1 MSSIKYTTKKN
12 RIALVDCNSFYASC
26 ETIFKPDLSKKPI
39 VVLSNNDGCVIA
51 RSSEAKKLGIKMGVP
66 FFEIKQIIKKYPVHV
81 FSSNYSLYGNIS
93 SRVMGVLKEHCDRLE
108 VYSIDEAFL
117 ILNKYSERSFVS
129 RAEGIKKIIRK
140 WIGIPVSI
148 GIANNKTLS
157 KVANHLAKKDELG
170 TQVVELLDRRQIEIA
185 LKVLEVGDIWG
196 IGSRISKF
204 LQSNSIQTAYDLYSS
219 DPRWVRQHL
228 GVVGE
233 RTYRELHGE
242 MCFPI
247 IENPE
252 AKKQCRV
259 SRSFESYVENFKE
272 LEQRIISYATRA
284 SEKIRSDQLQAK
296 RITVFIRSNK
306 FNKKTQPYY
315 GDKTYSFISPT
326 NDLFEIV
333 RLAVEALSS
342 IYRPGIKYKKA
353 GVLLSDLSSEGIYNR
368 DLFFQRSE
376 KDLLKKM
383 KVNRVF
389 DRLNSRYGSGTICI
403 AKENYEKFYLTR
415 RKNLSPAYT
424 SSFYELPTVN

>member
-1 MSSIKYTTKKN
+1 MN
-12 RIALVDCNSFYASC
+12 VVALVDCNSFYVSC
-26 ETIFKPDLSKKPI
+26 ETIFKPHLKKKPV

-51 RSSEAKKLGIKMGVP
+51 RSSLAKKVGIKMGVP
-66 FFEIKQIIKKYPVHV
+66 FFEVKKIVKQHNVKV
-81 FSSNYSLYGNIS
+81 FSSNYTLYANIS
-93 SRVMGVLKEHCDRLE
+93 SRVMGVLNNYCDELE
-108 VYSIDEAFL
+108 VYSVDEAFL
-117 ILNKYSERSFVS
+117 IFNKHSERSFFE
-129 RAEGIKKIIRK
+129 RARQIKKTVK
-140 WIGIPVSI
+140 EWIGIPVSI
-148 GIANNKTLS
+148 GIAENKTLS
-157 KVANHLAKKDELG
+157 KIANHLAKKDELG
-170 TQVVELLDRRQIEIA
+170 TQIVELLDRRQIEIA

-196 IGSRISKF
+196 IGNRISKF

-219 DPRWVRQHL
+219 DPRWIRQHL

-247 IENPE
+247 VESPE

-272 LEQRIISYATRA
+272 LEQRVVSYATRA

-296 RITVFIRSNK
+296 KITVFIRSNK
-306 FNKKTQPYY
+306 FNQKNQPYY

-333 RLAVEALSS
+333 KMAVKALGY
-342 IYRPGIKYKKA
+342 IYKSGIKYKKA
-353 GVLLSDLSSEGIYNR
+353 GVLLSDLSSEGTYNR

-376 KDLLKKM
+376 KDILKKI

-389 DRLNSRYGSGTICI
+389 DRLNSRYGSGTICV

-424 SSFYELPTVN
+424 SSFYELPIVN

>member
-1 MSSIKYTTKKN
+1 MN
-12 RIALVDCNSFYASC
+12 VVALVDCNSFYASC
-26 ETIFKPDLSKKPI
+26 EAIFKPHLKNQPV

-51 RSSEAKKLGIKMGVP
+51 RSSLAKKVGIKMGVP
-66 FFEIKQIIKKYPVHV
+66 FFEVKKLVKQNNVKV
-81 FSSNYSLYGNIS
+81 FSSNYTLYANIS
-93 SRVMGVLKEHCDRLE
+93 SRVMGVLKNYCDELE
-108 VYSIDEAFL
+108 VYSVDEAFL
-117 ILNKYSERSFVS
+117 ILNKYSERSFFQ
-129 RAEGIKKIIRK
+129 RAMHIKKTVKK
-140 WIGIPVSI
+140 WIGVPVSI

-157 KVANHLAKKDELG
+157 KIANHLAKKDELG
-170 TQVVELLDRRQIEIA
+170 TQVVELLDRQQIEIA

-247 IENPE
+247 IESPE

-284 SEKIRSDQLQAK
+284 SEKIRSDNLQAK

-306 FNKKTQPYY
+306 FNQKNQPYY

-342 IYRPGIKYKKA
+342 IYKPGIKYKKA

-376 KDLLKKM
+376 KDLLKKI

-424 SSFYELPTVN
+424 SNFYDLPVVN

>member
-1 MSSIKYTTKKN
+1 MN
-12 RIALVDCNSFYASC
+12 VVALVDCNSFYASC
-26 ETIFKPDLSKKPI
+26 ETIFKPHLKNKPV

-51 RSSEAKKLGIKMGVP
+51 RSSLAKKVGIKMGVP
-66 FFEIKQIIKKYPVHV
+66 FFEVKKIVKQHNVKV
-81 FSSNYSLYGNIS
+81 FSSNYTLYANIS
-93 SRVMGVLKEHCDRLE
+93 SRVMGVLNNYCDELE
-108 VYSIDEAFL
+108 VYSVDEAFL
-117 ILNKYSERSFVS
+117 IFNKHSERSFFE
-129 RAEGIKKIIRK
+129 RARQIKKTVK
-140 WIGIPVSI
+140 EWIGVPVSI
-148 GIANNKTLS
+148 GIAENKTLS
-157 KVANHLAKKDELG
+157 KIANHLAKKDELG
-170 TQVVELLDRRQIEIA
+170 TQIVELLDRRQIEIA

-196 IGSRISKF
+196 IGNRISKF

-219 DPRWVRQHL
+219 DPRWIRQHL

-247 IENPE
+247 VESPE

-272 LEQRIISYATRA
+272 LEQRVVSYATRA

-296 RITVFIRSNK
+296 KITVFIRSNK
-306 FNKKTQPYY
+306 FNQKNQPYY

-333 RLAVEALSS
+333 KMAVKALGY
-342 IYRPGIKYKKA
+342 IYKSGIKYKKA
-353 GVLLSDLSSEGIYNR
+353 GVLLSDLSSEGTYNR

-376 KDLLKKM
+376 KDILKKI

-389 DRLNSRYGSGTICI
+389 DRLNSRYGSGTICV

-424 SSFYELPTVN
+424 SSFYELPIVN

>member
-1 MSSIKYTTKKN
+1 MN
-12 RIALVDCNSFYASC
+12 VVALVDCNSFYASC
-26 ETIFKPDLSKKPI
+26 EAIFKPHLKNQPV

-51 RSSEAKKLGIKMGVP
+51 RSSLAKKVGIKMGVP
-66 FFEIKQIIKKYPVHV
+66 FFEVKKLIKQNNVKV
-81 FSSNYSLYGNIS
+81 FSSNYTLYANIS
-93 SRVMGVLKEHCDRLE
+93 SRVMGVLKNYCDELE
-108 VYSIDEAFL
+108 VYSVDEAFL
-117 ILNKYSERSFVS
+117 ILNKYSERSFFQ
-129 RAEGIKKIIRK
+129 RAMQIKKTVKK
-140 WIGIPVSI
+140 WIGVPVSI

-157 KVANHLAKKDELG
+157 KIANHLAKKDELG
-170 TQVVELLDRRQIEIA
+170 TQVVELLDRQQIEIA

-204 LQSNSIQTAYDLYSS
+204 LQSNLIQTAYDLYSS

-247 IENPE
+247 IESPE

-259 SRSFESYVENFKE
+259 SRSFESYVENYKE

-284 SEKIRSDQLQAK
+284 SEKIRSDHLQAK

-306 FNKKTQPYY
+306 FNKKNQPYY

-342 IYRPGIKYKKA
+342 IYKPGIKYKKA

-376 KDLLKKM
+376 KDLLKKI

-424 SSFYELPTVN
+424 SNFYDLPVVN

>member
-1 MSSIKYTTKKN
+1 MN
-12 RIALVDCNSFYASC
+12 VVALVDCNSFYASC
-26 ETIFKPDLSKKPI
+26 ETIFKPYLKNQPV

-51 RSSEAKKLGIKMGVP
+51 RGSLAKKVGIKMGVP
-66 FFEIKQIIKKYPVHV
+66 FFEVKKIVKQNNVKV
-81 FSSNYSLYGNIS
+81 FSSNYTLYANIS
-93 SRVMGVLKEHCDRLE
+93 SRVMGVLKNYCDQLE
-108 VYSIDEAFL
+108 IYSVDEAFL
-117 ILNKYSERSFVS
+117 ILNKYSERSFFQ
-129 RAEGIKKIIRK
+129 RAIQIKKTVKK
-140 WIGIPVSI
+140 WIGVPVSI

-157 KVANHLAKKDELG
+157 KIANHLAKKDELG
-170 TQVVELLDRRQIEIA
+170 KQVVELLDRRQIEIA

-242 MCFPI
+242 MCFAI

-296 RITVFIRSNK
+296 RITVFIRSNR

-333 RLAVEALSS
+333 RLAVKALNY
-342 IYRPGIKYKKA
+342 IYKPGIKYKKA
-353 GVLLSDLSSEGIYNR
+353 GVLLSDFSSEGIYNR

-383 KVNRVF
+383 RVNRVF

-424 SSFYELPTVN
+424 SSFYELPVVN

>member
-1 MSSIKYTTKKN
+1 MN
-12 RIALVDCNSFYASC
+12 VVALVDCNSFYVSC
-26 ETIFKPDLSKKPI
+26 ETVFKPHLKNKPV

-51 RSSEAKKLGIKMGVP
+51 RSSLAKKVGIKMGVP
-66 FFEIKQIIKKYPVHV
+66 FFEVKKIVKQHNVKV
-81 FSSNYSLYGNIS
+81 FSSNYTLYANIS
-93 SRVMGVLKEHCDRLE
+93 SRVMGVLNNYCDELE
-108 VYSIDEAFL
+108 VYSVDEAFL
-117 ILNKYSERSFVS
+117 IFNKHSERSFFE
-129 RAEGIKKIIRK
+129 RARQIKKTVK
-140 WIGIPVSI
+140 EWIGIPVSI
-148 GIANNKTLS
+148 GIAENKTLS
-157 KVANHLAKKDELG
+157 KIANHLAKKDELG
-170 TQVVELLDRRQIEIA
+170 TQIVELLDRRQIEIA

-196 IGSRISKF
+196 IGNRISKF

-219 DPRWVRQHL
+219 DPRWIRQHL

-247 IENPE
+247 VESPE

-272 LEQRIISYATRA
+272 LEQRVVSYATRA

-296 RITVFIRSNK
+296 KITVFIHSNK
-306 FNKKTQPYY
+306 FNQKNQPYY

-333 RLAVEALSS
+333 KMAVKALGY
-342 IYRPGIKYKKA
+342 IYKSGIKYKKA
-353 GVLLSDLSSEGIYNR
+353 GVLLSDLSSEGTYNR

-376 KDLLKKM
+376 KDILKKI

-389 DRLNSRYGSGTICI
+389 DRLNSRYGSGTICV

-424 SSFYELPTVN
+424 SSFYELPIVN

>member
-1 MSSIKYTTKKN
+1 MN
-12 RIALVDCNSFYASC
+12 VVALVDCNSFYASC
-26 ETIFKPDLSKKPI
+26 EAIFKPHLKNQPV

-51 RSSEAKKLGIKMGVP
+51 RSSLAKKVGIKMGVP
-66 FFEIKQIIKKYPVHV
+66 FFEVKKLVKQNNVKV
-81 FSSNYSLYGNIS
+81 FSSNYTLYANIS
-93 SRVMGVLKEHCDRLE
+93 SRVMGVLKNYCDELE
-108 VYSIDEAFL
+108 IYSVDEAFL
-117 ILNKYSERSFVS
+117 ILNKYSERSFFQ
-129 RAEGIKKIIRK
+129 RAMHIKKTVKK
-140 WIGIPVSI
+140 WIGVPVSI

-157 KVANHLAKKDELG
+157 KIANHLAKKDELG
-170 TQVVELLDRRQIEIA
+170 TQVVELLDRQQIEIA

-284 SEKIRSDQLQAK
+284 SEKIRSDNLQAK

-306 FNKKTQPYY
+306 FNQKNQPYY

-342 IYRPGIKYKKA
+342 IYKPGIKYKKA
-353 GVLLSDLSSEGIYNR
+353 GVLLSDLSSEGVYNR

-383 KVNRVF
+383 KANRVF

-424 SSFYELPTVN
+424 SNFYDLPVVN

>member
-1 MSSIKYTTKKN
+1 MN
-12 RIALVDCNSFYASC
+12 VVALVDCNSFYASC
-26 ETIFKPDLSKKPI
+26 ETIFKPHLKNQPV

-51 RSSEAKKLGIKMGVP
+51 RSSLAKKIGIKMGVP
-66 FFEIKQIIKKYPVHV
+66 FFEVKKIVKQNNVKV
-81 FSSNYSLYGNIS
+81 FSSNYTLYANIS
-93 SRVMGVLKEHCDRLE
+93 SRVMGVLKNYCDQLE
-108 VYSIDEAFL
+108 IYSVDEAFL
-117 ILNKYSERSFVS
+117 ILNKYSERSFFQ
-129 RAEGIKKIIRK
+129 RAIQIKKTIKK
-140 WIGIPVSI
+140 WIGVPVSI

-157 KVANHLAKKDELG
+157 KIANHLAKKDELG
-170 TQVVELLDRRQIEIA
+170 TQVVELLDWRQIEIA

-247 IENPE
+247 IESPE

-306 FNKKTQPYY
+306 FNKKNQPYY
-315 GDKTYSFISPT
+315 GDKTYNFISPT
-326 NDLFEIV
+326 NDLFEIA
-333 RLAVEALSS
+333 RLAVKALNY
-342 IYRPGIKYKKA
+342 IYKPGIKYKKA

-424 SSFYELPTVN
+424 SSFYELPVVN

>member
-1 MSSIKYTTKKN
+1 MN
-12 RIALVDCNSFYASC
+12 VVALVDCNSFYASC
-26 ETIFKPDLSKKPI
+26 ETIFKPHLKNKPV

-51 RSSEAKKLGIKMGVP
+51 RSSLAKKVGIKMGVP
-66 FFEIKQIIKKYPVHV
+66 FFEVKKIVKQHNVKV
-81 FSSNYSLYGNIS
+81 FSSNYTLYANIS
-93 SRVMGVLKEHCDRLE
+93 SRVMGVLNNYCDELE
-108 VYSIDEAFL
+108 VYSVDEAFL
-117 ILNKYSERSFVS
+117 IFNKHSERSFFE
-129 RAEGIKKIIRK
+129 RARQIKKTVK
-140 WIGIPVSI
+140 EWIGIPVSI
-148 GIANNKTLS
+148 GIAENKTLS
-157 KVANHLAKKDELG
+157 KIANHLAKKDELG
-170 TQVVELLDRRQIEIA
+170 TQIVELLDRRQIEIA

-196 IGSRISKF
+196 IGNRISKF

-219 DPRWVRQHL
+219 DPRWIRQHL

-247 IENPE
+247 VESPE

-272 LEQRIISYATRA
+272 LEQRVVSYATRA

-296 RITVFIRSNK
+296 KITVFIRSNK
-306 FNKKTQPYY
+306 FNQKNQPYY

-333 RLAVEALSS
+333 KMAVKALGY
-342 IYRPGIKYKKA
+342 IYKSGIKYKKA
-353 GVLLSDLSSEGIYNR
+353 GVLLSDLSSEGTYNR

-376 KDLLKKM
+376 KDILKKI

-389 DRLNSRYGSGTICI
+389 DRLNSRYGSGTICV

-424 SSFYELPTVN
+424 SSFYELPIVN

>member
-1 MSSIKYTTKKN
+1 MN
-12 RIALVDCNSFYASC
+12 VVALVDCNSFYASC
-26 ETIFKPDLSKKPI
+26 ETIFKPHLKNKPV

-51 RSSEAKKLGIKMGVP
+51 RSSLAKKVGIKMGVP
-66 FFEIKQIIKKYPVHV
+66 FFEVKKIVKQHNVKV
-81 FSSNYSLYGNIS
+81 FSSNYTLYANIS
-93 SRVMGVLKEHCDRLE
+93 SRVMGVLNNYCDELE
-108 VYSIDEAFL
+108 VYSVDEAFL
-117 ILNKYSERSFVS
+117 IFNKHSERSFFE
-129 RAEGIKKIIRK
+129 RARQIKKTVK
-140 WIGIPVSI
+140 EWIGIPVSI
-148 GIANNKTLS
+148 GIAENKTLS
-157 KVANHLAKKDELG
+157 KIANHLAKKDELG
-170 TQVVELLDRRQIEIA
+170 TQIVELLDRRQIEIA

-196 IGSRISKF
+196 IGNRISKF

-219 DPRWVRQHL
+219 DPRWIRQHL

-247 IENPE
+247 VESPE

-272 LEQRIISYATRA
+272 LEQRVVSYATRA

-296 RITVFIRSNK
+296 KITVFIRSNK
-306 FNKKTQPYY
+306 FNQKNQPYY

-333 RLAVEALSS
+333 KMALKALGY
-342 IYRPGIKYKKA
+342 IYKSGIKYKKA
-353 GVLLSDLSSEGIYNR
+353 GVLLSDLSSEGTYNR

-376 KDLLKKM
+376 KDILKKI

-389 DRLNSRYGSGTICI
+389 DRLNSRYGSGTICV

-424 SSFYELPTVN
+424 SSFYELPIVN

>member
-1 MSSIKYTTKKN
+1 MN
-12 RIALVDCNSFYASC
+12 VVALVDCNSFYASC
-26 ETIFKPDLSKKPI
+26 EAIFKPHLKNQSV

-51 RSSEAKKLGIKMGVP
+51 RSSLAKKVGIKMGVP
-66 FFEIKQIIKKYPVHV
+66 FFEVKELVKQNNVKV
-81 FSSNYSLYGNIS
+81 FSSNYTLYANIS
-93 SRVMGVLKEHCDRLE
+93 SRVMGVLKNYCDELE
-108 VYSIDEAFL
+108 VYSVDEAFL
-117 ILNKYSERSFVS
+117 ILNKYSERSFFQ
-129 RAEGIKKIIRK
+129 RAMQIKKTVKK
-140 WIGIPVSI
+140 WIGVPVSI

-157 KVANHLAKKDELG
+157 KIANHLAKKDELG
-170 TQVVELLDRRQIEIA
+170 TQVVELLDRQQIEIA

-196 IGSRISKF
+196 VGSRISKF
-204 LQSNSIQTAYDLYSS
+204 LQSNLIQTAYDLYSS

-247 IENPE
+247 IESPE

-259 SRSFESYVENFKE
+259 SRSFENYVENFKE

-284 SEKIRSDQLQAK
+284 SEKIRSDHLQAK

-306 FNKKTQPYY
+306 FNKKNQPYY
-315 GDKTYSFISPT
+315 GNKTYSFISPT

-333 RLAVEALSS
+333 RSAVEVLSS
-342 IYRPGIKYKKA
+342 IYKPGIKYKKA

-376 KDLLKKM
+376 KDLLKKI

-424 SSFYELPTVN
+424 SNFYDLPIVN

>member
-1 MSSIKYTTKKN
+1 MN
-12 RIALVDCNSFYASC
+12 VVALVDCNSFYASC
-26 ETIFKPDLSKKPI
+26 EAIFKPHLKNQPV

-51 RSSEAKKLGIKMGVP
+51 RSSLAKKVGIKMGVP
-66 FFEIKQIIKKYPVHV
+66 FFEVKKLVKQNNVKV
-81 FSSNYSLYGNIS
+81 FSSNYTLYANIS
-93 SRVMGVLKEHCDRLE
+93 SRVMGVLKNYCDELE
-108 VYSIDEAFL
+108 VYSVDEAFL
-117 ILNKYSERSFVS
+117 ILNKYSERSFFQ
-129 RAEGIKKIIRK
+129 RAMQIKKTVKK
-140 WIGIPVSI
+140 WIGVPVSI

-157 KVANHLAKKDELG
+157 KIANHLAKKDELG
-170 TQVVELLDRRQIEIA
+170 TQVVELLDRQQIEIA

-247 IENPE
+247 TESPE

-296 RITVFIRSNK
+296 KITVFIRSNK
-306 FNKKTQPYY
+306 FNKKNQPYY

-333 RLAVEALSS
+333 RLAVEALNS
-342 IYRPGIKYKKA
+342 IYKPGIKYKKA
-353 GVLLSDLSSEGIYNR
+353 GVLLSDLSSEGVYNR

-383 KVNRVF
+383 RVNRVF

-424 SSFYELPTVN
+424 SNFYDLPVVN

>member
-1 MSSIKYTTKKN
+1 MN
-12 RIALVDCNSFYASC
+12 VIALVDCNSFYVSC
-26 ETIFKPDLSKKPI
+26 ETIFKPHLKNKPV

-51 RSSEAKKLGIKMGVP
+51 RSSLAKKVGIKMGVP
-66 FFEIKQIIKKYPVHV
+66 FFEVKKIVKQHNVKV
-81 FSSNYSLYGNIS
+81 FSSNYTLYANIS
-93 SRVMGVLKEHCDRLE
+93 SRVMGVLNNYCDELE
-108 VYSIDEAFL
+108 VYSVDEAFL
-117 ILNKYSERSFVS
+117 IFNKHSERSFFE
-129 RAEGIKKIIRK
+129 RARQIKKTVK
-140 WIGIPVSI
+140 EWIGIPVSI
-148 GIANNKTLS
+148 GIAENKTLS
-157 KVANHLAKKDELG
+157 KIANHLAKKDELG
-170 TQVVELLDRRQIEIA
+170 TQIVELLDRRQIEIA

-196 IGSRISKF
+196 IGNRISKF

-219 DPRWVRQHL
+219 DPRWIRQHL

-247 IENPE
+247 VESPE

-272 LEQRIISYATRA
+272 LEQRVVSYATRA

-296 RITVFIRSNK
+296 KITVFIRSNK
-306 FNKKTQPYY
+306 FNQKNQPYY
-315 GDKTYSFISPT
+315 GDKTYIFISPT

-333 RLAVEALSS
+333 KMAVKALGY
-342 IYRPGIKYKKA
+342 IYKSGIKYKKA
-353 GVLLSDLSSEGIYNR
+353 GVLLSDLSSEGTYNR

-376 KDLLKKM
+376 KDILKKI

-389 DRLNSRYGSGTICI
+389 DRLNSRYGSGTICV

-424 SSFYELPTVN
+424 SSFYELPIVN

>member
-1 MSSIKYTTKKN
+1 MH
-12 RIALVDCNSFYASC
+12 
-26 ETIFKPDLSKKPI
+26 
-39 VVLSNNDGCVIA
+39 
-51 RSSEAKKLGIKMGVP
+51 
-66 FFEIKQIIKKYPVHV
+66 IKKTV
-81 FSSNYSLYGNIS
+81 
-93 SRVMGVLKEHCDRLE
+93 K
-108 VYSIDEAFL
+108 
-117 ILNKYSERSFVS
+117 
-129 RAEGIKKIIRK
+129 K
-140 WIGIPVSI
+140 WIGVPVSI

-157 KVANHLAKKDELG
+157 KIANHLAKKDERG
-170 TQVVELLDRRQIEIA
+170 TQVVELLDRQQIEIA
-185 LKVLEVGDIWG
+185 LKVLEVEDIWG

-204 LQSNSIQTAYDLYSS
+204 LQSNSIQTAYDLYAS

-247 IENPE
+247 LESPV

-272 LEQRIISYATRA
+272 LEQRVISYATRA
-284 SEKIRSDQLQAK
+284 SEKIRSDHLQAK

-306 FNKKTQPYY
+306 FNQKNQSYY

-342 IYRPGIKYKKA
+342 IYKPGIKYKKA

-368 DLFFQRSE
+368 DLFFQKSE
-376 KDLLKKM
+376 KDLLKRI
-383 KVNRVF
+383 KVNKVF

-424 SSFYELPTVN
+424 SNFYDLPVVN

>member
-1 MSSIKYTTKKN
+1 MN
-12 RIALVDCNSFYASC
+12 VVALVDCNSFYASC
-26 ETIFKPDLSKKPI
+26 EAIFKPHLKNQPV

-51 RSSEAKKLGIKMGVP
+51 RSSLAKKVGIKMGVP
-66 FFEIKQIIKKYPVHV
+66 FFEVKKLVKQNNVKV
-81 FSSNYSLYGNIS
+81 FSSNYTLYANIS
-93 SRVMGVLKEHCDRLE
+93 SRVMGVLKNYCDELE
-108 VYSIDEAFL
+108 IYSVDEAFL
-117 ILNKYSERSFVS
+117 ILNKYSERSFFQ
-129 RAEGIKKIIRK
+129 RAMHIKKTVKK
-140 WIGIPVSI
+140 WIGVPVSI

-157 KVANHLAKKDELG
+157 KIANHLAKKDELG
-170 TQVVELLDRRQIEIA
+170 TQVVELLDRQQIEIA

-204 LQSNSIQTAYDLYSS
+204 LQSNSIQTAHDLYSS

-247 IENPE
+247 IESPE

-284 SEKIRSDQLQAK
+284 SEKIRSDNLQAK

-306 FNKKTQPYY
+306 FNQKNQPYY

-333 RLAVEALSS
+333 RLAVAALSS
-342 IYRPGIKYKKA
+342 IYKPGIKYKKA

-376 KDLLKKM
+376 KDLLKKI

-424 SSFYELPTVN
+424 SNFYDLPVVN

>member
-1 MSSIKYTTKKN
+1 MN
-12 RIALVDCNSFYASC
+12 VVALVDCNSFYTSC
-26 ETIFKPDLSKKPI
+26 ETIFKPHLKNKPV

-51 RSSEAKKLGIKMGVP
+51 RSSQAKKVGIKMGVP
-66 FFEIKQIIKKYPVHV
+66 FFEVKKILKRHNVKV
-81 FSSNYSLYGNIS
+81 FSSNYTLYANIS
-93 SRVMGVLKEHCDRLE
+93 SRVMGVLNNYCDELE
-108 VYSIDEAFL
+108 VYSVDEAFL
-117 ILNKYSERSFVS
+117 IFNKHSWRSFFE
-129 RAEGIKKIIRK
+129 RASQIKKTVKK

-157 KVANHLAKKDELG
+157 KLANHLAKKDELG
-170 TQVVELLDRRQIEIA
+170 TQIVELLDQRQIEIA
-185 LKVLEVGDIWG
+185 LKVLGVGDIWG

-242 MCFPI
+242 ICFPI

-272 LEQRIISYATRA
+272 LEQRVISYATRA

-296 RITVFIRSNK
+296 KITVFIRSNK
-306 FNKKTQPYY
+306 FNQKNQPYY
-315 GDKTYSFISPT
+315 GDKTYNFISPT

-333 RLAVEALSS
+333 RMAVKALGC
-342 IYRPGIKYKKA
+342 IYKSGIKYKKA

-368 DLFFQRSE
+368 DLFIQRSE
-376 KDLLKKM
+376 KDILKKIR
-383 KVNRVF
+383 VNRVF

-424 SSFYELPTVN
+424 SSFYELPIVN

>member
-1 MSSIKYTTKKN
+1 
-12 RIALVDCNSFYASC
+12 L
-26 ETIFKPDLSKKPI
+26 IF
-39 VVLSNNDGCVIA
+39 
-51 RSSEAKKLGIKMGVP
+51 
-66 FFEIKQIIKKYPVHV
+66 
-81 FSSNYSLYGNIS
+81 
-93 SRVMGVLKEHCDRLE
+93 
-108 VYSIDEAFL
+108 
-117 ILNKYSERSFVS
+117 NKYSERSFFE
-129 RAEGIKKIIRK
+129 RARQIKKTVK
-140 WIGIPVSI
+140 EWIGIPVSI
-148 GIANNKTLS
+148 GIAENKTLS
-157 KVANHLAKKDELG
+157 KIANHLAKKDELG
-170 TQVVELLDRRQIEIA
+170 TQIVELLDRRQIEIA

-196 IGSRISKF
+196 IGNRISKF

-219 DPRWVRQHL
+219 DPRWIRQHL

-247 IENPE
+247 VESPE

-272 LEQRIISYATRA
+272 LEQRVVSYATRA

-296 RITVFIRSNK
+296 KITVFIRSNK
-306 FNKKTQPYY
+306 FNQKNQPYY

-333 RLAVEALSS
+333 KMAVKALGY
-342 IYRPGIKYKKA
+342 IYKSGIKYKKA
-353 GVLLSDLSSEGIYNR
+353 GVLLSDLSSEGTYNR

-376 KDLLKKM
+376 KDILKKI

-389 DRLNSRYGSGTICI
+389 DRLNSRYGSGTICV

-424 SSFYELPTVN
+424 SSFYELPIVN

>member
-1 MSSIKYTTKKN
+1 MN
-12 RIALVDCNSFYASC
+12 VVALVDCNSFYASC
-26 ETIFKPDLSKKPI
+26 EAIFKPHLKNQPV

-51 RSSEAKKLGIKMGVP
+51 RSSLAKKVGIKMGVP
-66 FFEIKQIIKKYPVHV
+66 FFEVKELVKQNNVKV
-81 FSSNYSLYGNIS
+81 FSSNYTLYANIS
-93 SRVMGVLKEHCDRLE
+93 SRVMGVLKNYCDELE
-108 VYSIDEAFL
+108 VYSVDEAFL
-117 ILNKYSERSFVS
+117 ILNKYSERSFFQ
-129 RAEGIKKIIRK
+129 RAMQIKKTVKK
-140 WIGIPVSI
+140 WIGVPVSI

-157 KVANHLAKKDELG
+157 KIANHLAKKDELG
-170 TQVVELLDRRQIEIA
+170 TQVVELLDRQQIEIA

-247 IENPE
+247 IESPE

-259 SRSFESYVENFKE
+259 SRSFESYVENYKE

-284 SEKIRSDQLQAK
+284 SEKIRSDHLQAK

-306 FNKKTQPYY
+306 FNKKNQTYY

-342 IYRPGIKYKKA
+342 IYKPGIKYKKA

-376 KDLLKKM
+376 KDLLKKI

-424 SSFYELPTVN
+424 SNFYDLPIVN

>member
-1 MSSIKYTTKKN
+1 
-12 RIALVDCNSFYASC
+12 
-26 ETIFKPDLSKKPI
+26 
-39 VVLSNNDGCVIA
+39 
-51 RSSEAKKLGIKMGVP
+51 
-66 FFEIKQIIKKYPVHV
+66 
-81 FSSNYSLYGNIS
+81 
-93 SRVMGVLKEHCDRLE
+93 MGVLKNYCDELE
-108 VYSIDEAFL
+108 VYSVDEAFL
-117 ILNKYSERSFVS
+117 ILNKYSERSFFQ
-129 RAEGIKKIIRK
+129 RAMQIKKTVKK
-140 WIGIPVSI
+140 WIGVPVSI

-157 KVANHLAKKDELG
+157 KIANHLAKKDELG
-170 TQVVELLDRRQIEIA
+170 TQVVELLDRQQIEIA

-233 RTYRELHGE
+233 RTYRELHGD

-247 IENPE
+247 IKSPE

-284 SEKIRSDQLQAK
+284 SEKIRSDHLRAK

-306 FNKKTQPYY
+306 FNQKNQPYY

-342 IYRPGIKYKKA
+342 IYKPGIKYKKA
-353 GVLLSDLSSEGIYNR
+353 GVLLSDLSSEGTYTQ

-376 KDLLKKM
+376 KDLLKRI
-383 KVNRVF
+383 KVNKVF

-424 SSFYELPTVN
+424 SNFYDLPVVN

>member
-1 MSSIKYTTKKN
+1 MN
-12 RIALVDCNSFYASC
+12 VVALVDCNSFYVSC
-26 ETIFKPDLSKKPI
+26 EAIFKPHLKNKPV

-51 RSSEAKKLGIKMGVP
+51 RSSLAKKVGIKMGVP
-66 FFEIKQIIKKYPVHV
+66 FFEVKKIVKQHNVKV
-81 FSSNYSLYGNIS
+81 FSSNYTLYANIS
-93 SRVMGVLKEHCDRLE
+93 SRVMGVLNNYCDELE
-108 VYSIDEAFL
+108 VYSVDEAFL
-117 ILNKYSERSFVS
+117 IFNKHSERSFFE
-129 RAEGIKKIIRK
+129 RARQIKKTVK
-140 WIGIPVSI
+140 EWIGIPVSI
-148 GIANNKTLS
+148 GIAENKTLS
-157 KVANHLAKKDELG
+157 KIANHLAKKDELG
-170 TQVVELLDRRQIEIA
+170 TQIVELLDRRQIEIA

-196 IGSRISKF
+196 IGNRISKF

-219 DPRWVRQHL
+219 DPRWIRQHL

-247 IENPE
+247 VESPE

-272 LEQRIISYATRA
+272 LEQRVVSYATRA

-296 RITVFIRSNK
+296 KITVFIRSNK
-306 FNKKTQPYY
+306 FNQKNQPYY

-333 RLAVEALSS
+333 KMAVKALGY
-342 IYRPGIKYKKA
+342 IYKSGIKYKKA
-353 GVLLSDLSSEGIYNR
+353 GVLLSDLSSEGTYNR

-376 KDLLKKM
+376 KDILKKI

-389 DRLNSRYGSGTICI
+389 DRLNSRYGSGTICV

-424 SSFYELPTVN
+424 SSFYELPIVN

>member
-1 MSSIKYTTKKN
+1 MN
-12 RIALVDCNSFYASC
+12 VVALVDCNSFYASC
-26 ETIFKPDLSKKPI
+26 ETIFKPHLKNQPV

-51 RSSEAKKLGIKMGVP
+51 RSSLAKKVGIKMGVP
-66 FFEIKQIIKKYPVHV
+66 FFEVKKLVKQNNVKV
-81 FSSNYSLYGNIS
+81 FSSNYTLYANIS
-93 SRVMGVLKEHCDRLE
+93 SRVMGVLKNYCDELE
-108 VYSIDEAFL
+108 IYSVDEAFL
-117 ILNKYSERSFVS
+117 ILNKYSERSFFQ
-129 RAEGIKKIIRK
+129 RAIQIKKTVKK
-140 WIGIPVSI
+140 WIGVPVSI

-157 KVANHLAKKDELG
+157 KIANHLAKKDELG

-247 IENPE
+247 IESPE

-306 FNKKTQPYY
+306 FNKKNQPYY

-333 RLAVEALSS
+333 RLAVKALNH
-342 IYRPGIKYKKA
+342 IYKPGIKYKKA

-424 SSFYELPTVN
+424 SSFYELPVVN

>member
-1 MSSIKYTTKKN
+1 MN
-12 RIALVDCNSFYASC
+12 VVALVDCNSFYASC
-26 ETIFKPDLSKKPI
+26 EAIFKPHLKNQPV

-51 RSSEAKKLGIKMGVP
+51 RSSLAKKVGIKMGVP
-66 FFEIKQIIKKYPVHV
+66 FFEVKKLVKQNNVKV
-81 FSSNYSLYGNIS
+81 FSSNYTLYANIS
-93 SRVMGVLKEHCDRLE
+93 SRVMGVLKNYCDELE
-108 VYSIDEAFL
+108 IYSVDEAFL
-117 ILNKYSERSFVS
+117 ILNKYSERSFFQ
-129 RAEGIKKIIRK
+129 RAMQIKKTVKK
-140 WIGIPVSI
+140 WIGVPVSI

-157 KVANHLAKKDELG
+157 KIANHLAKKDELG
-170 TQVVELLDRRQIEIA
+170 TQVVELLDRQQIEIA
-185 LKVLEVGDIWG
+185 LKVLEVGEVWG

-247 IENPE
+247 IESPE

-284 SEKIRSDQLQAK
+284 SEKIRSDNLQAK

-306 FNKKTQPYY
+306 FNQKNQPYY

-342 IYRPGIKYKKA
+342 IYKPGIKYKKA

-424 SSFYELPTVN
+424 SNFYDLPVVN

>member
-1 MSSIKYTTKKN
+1 MN
-12 RIALVDCNSFYASC
+12 VVALVDCNSFYVSC
-26 ETIFKPDLSKKPI
+26 ETIFKPHLKNKPV

-51 RSSEAKKLGIKMGVP
+51 RSSLAKKVGIKMGVP
-66 FFEIKQIIKKYPVHV
+66 FFEVKKIVKQHNVKV
-81 FSSNYSLYGNIS
+81 FSSNYTLYANIS
-93 SRVMGVLKEHCDRLE
+93 SRVMGVLNNYCDELE
-108 VYSIDEAFL
+108 VYSVDEAFL
-117 ILNKYSERSFVS
+117 IFNKHSERIFFE
-129 RAEGIKKIIRK
+129 RARQIKKTVK
-140 WIGIPVSI
+140 EWIGIPVSI
-148 GIANNKTLS
+148 GIAENKTLS
-157 KVANHLAKKDELG
+157 KIANHLAKKDELG
-170 TQVVELLDRRQIEIA
+170 TQIVELLDRRQIEIA

-196 IGSRISKF
+196 IGNRISKF

-219 DPRWVRQHL
+219 DPRWIRQHL

-247 IENPE
+247 VESPE

-272 LEQRIISYATRA
+272 LEQRVVSYATRA

-296 RITVFIRSNK
+296 KITVFIRSNK
-306 FNKKTQPYY
+306 FNQKNQPYY

-333 RLAVEALSS
+333 KMAVKALGY
-342 IYRPGIKYKKA
+342 IYKSGIKYKKA
-353 GVLLSDLSSEGIYNR
+353 GVLLSDLSSEGTYNR

-376 KDLLKKM
+376 KDILKKI

-389 DRLNSRYGSGTICI
+389 DRLNSRYGSGTICV

-424 SSFYELPTVN
+424 SSFYELPIVN

>member
-1 MSSIKYTTKKN
+1 MN
-12 RIALVDCNSFYASC
+12 VVALVDCNSFYASC
-26 ETIFKPDLSKKPI
+26 ETIFKPHLKNKPV

-51 RSSEAKKLGIKMGVP
+51 RSSLAKKVGIKMGVP
-66 FFEIKQIIKKYPVHV
+66 FFEVKKIVKQHNVKV
-81 FSSNYSLYGNIS
+81 FSSNYTLYANIS
-93 SRVMGVLKEHCDRLE
+93 SRVMGVLNNYCDELE
-108 VYSIDEAFL
+108 VYSVDEAFL
-117 ILNKYSERSFVS
+117 IFNKHSERSFFE
-129 RAEGIKKIIRK
+129 RARQIKKTVK
-140 WIGIPVSI
+140 EWIGIPVSI
-148 GIANNKTLS
+148 GIAENKTLS
-157 KVANHLAKKDELG
+157 KIANHLAKKDELG
-170 TQVVELLDRRQIEIA
+170 TQIVELLDRRQIEIA

-196 IGSRISKF
+196 IGNRISKF

-219 DPRWVRQHL
+219 DPRWIRQHL

-247 IENPE
+247 VESPE

-272 LEQRIISYATRA
+272 LEQRVVSYATRA

-296 RITVFIRSNK
+296 KITVFIRSNK
-306 FNKKTQPYY
+306 FNQKNQPYY

-333 RLAVEALSS
+333 KMAVKALGY
-342 IYRPGIKYKKA
+342 IYKSGIKYKKA
-353 GVLLSDLSSEGIYNR
+353 GVLLSDLSSEGTYNQ

-376 KDLLKKM
+376 KDILKKI

-389 DRLNSRYGSGTICI
+389 DRLNSRYGSGTICV

-424 SSFYELPTVN
+424 SSFYELPIVN

>member
-1 MSSIKYTTKKN
+1 MN
-12 RIALVDCNSFYASC
+12 VVALVDCNSFYASC
-26 ETIFKPDLSKKPI
+26 ETIFKPHLKNQPV

-51 RSSEAKKLGIKMGVP
+51 RSSLAKKIGIKMGVP
-66 FFEIKQIIKKYPVHV
+66 FFEVKKIVKQNNVKV
-81 FSSNYSLYGNIS
+81 FSSNYTLYANIS
-93 SRVMGVLKEHCDRLE
+93 SRVMGVLKNYCDELE
-108 VYSIDEAFL
+108 VYSVDEAFL
-117 ILNKYSERSFVS
+117 ILNKYSERSFFQRS
-129 RAEGIKKIIRK
+129 MQIKKNIKK
-140 WIGIPVSI
+140 WIGVPVSI

-157 KVANHLAKKDELG
+157 KIANHLAKKDELG

-233 RTYRELHGE
+233 RTFRELHGE

-247 IENPE
+247 IESPE

-306 FNKKTQPYY
+306 FNKKNQPYY

-342 IYRPGIKYKKA
+342 IYKPGIKYKKA

-376 KDLLKKM
+376 NDLLKKM
-383 KVNRVF
+383 RVNRVF

-424 SSFYELPTVN
+424 SSFYELPVVN